1 MNRKRLLIQGIATG
15 LLALA
20 VATPAAAQASS
31 CVGWYASTFAQE
43 DPRGFASEISGLART
58 EHPFGWSVV
67 APFAHLPL
75 EVCQA
80 GE

>member
-1 MNRKRLLIQGIATG
+1 MIRKRLLIP
-15 LLALA
+15 A
-20 VATPAAAQASS
+20 VATALMALAAAAPAAAQTPS

-43 DPRGFASEISGLART
+43 DPRGFATEISGLART
-58 EHPFGWSVV
+58 EQPFGASVV

-75 EVCQA
+75 EICQA